1 MHTVVDR
8 PPASGERSW
17 DLWTTTARVV
27 VQSPD
32 PRALDAAVDAVRRV
46 TSAVDRACSRF
57 RPDSELMARAA
68 DLERGCAVS
77 PLLADLMRTAL
88 GAAEATDGDVDP
100 TLGAELI
107 SLGCDLDRRGAA
119 SRPVAHGDGR
129 RAASGR
135 PRGSAERT
143 PRWRDV
149 ELRGTRLRIPA
160 GVVVDLGATAKAW
173 TADRAAELA
182 AAASGAAVLVSLG
195 GDIAT
200 AGDGPAEGWQVLV
213 QDTDEDPA
221 QVVSL
226 RSGWAVATSSTRR
239 RRWEHDGTP
248 VHHILDPRW
257 GVPAAPLWRSV
268 TVASATCVGANTWST
283 AAVVRGSRAVRDL
296 SSRRLAA
303 RLVAADRTVIRT
315 PLWPEDRGDARM
327 P

>member
-1 MHTVVDR
+1 MRASVER
-8 PPASGERSW
+8 PHASRERSW
-17 DLWTTTARVV
+17 DLWTTTAQVV

-32 PRALDAAVDAVRRV
+32 PRALDAAAAAIRRV
-46 TSAVDRACSRF
+46 TADVDRACSRF
-57 RPDSELMARAA
+57 RPDSELMTRAR
-68 DLERGCAVS
+68 DLERGCTVS

-88 GAAEATDGDVDP
+88 DAAEATDGDVDP

-107 SLGCDLDRRGAA
+107 SLGCDTDRLP
-119 SRPVAHGDGR
+119 SPPRPAGHGDGR
-129 RAASGR
+129 RSTSGF
-135 PRGSAERT
+135 PRGTVERG

-149 ELRGTRLRIPA
+149 ELRGSRLRVPA

-173 TADRAAELA
+173 AADRAAARA
-182 AAASGAAVLVSLG
+182 AAASGAAVLVALG

-200 AGDGPAEGWQVLV
+200 AGEGPAEGWQVLA

-257 GVPAAPLWRSV
+257 GIPAAPLWRSV

-296 SSRRLAA
+296 SSRGIAA
-303 RLVAADRTVIRT
+303 RLVAADGTVITT
-315 PLWPEDRGDARM
+315 PLWPEDR
-327 P
+327 